1 MSTPRLSPNMM
12 AYFLLSGA
20 IAIDSLSFSREAR
33 FIREDDV
40 SMGLL
45 RNLDEDKMYLLP
57 T

>member
-1 MSTPRLSPNMM
+1 MSTPRLSPNMK

-20 IAIDSLSFSREAR
+20 IAINSLSFSREAR

-45 RNLDEDKMYLLP
+45 RNLNEDEMYLWP